1 MVTGS
6 LALAA
11 AGAFTGASLYVNFVE
26 QPSRLALDDEALLKE
41 WESSDHRGFVVL
53 AGLALVSA
61 LLGFFD
67 YKTLDDFRWLLG
79 AATIVAAWPFM
90 FIAIVPL
97 NNRILALIAA
107 EAGSEARKTI
117 ELWGRLEFGLT
128 ALGALAT
135 GFFAWAAG

>member
-26 QPSRLALDDEALLKE
+26 QPSRLALDDAALLKE
-41 WESSDHRGFVVL
+41 WEDSDHRGFVLL
-53 AGLALVSA
+53 AGLALISA
-61 LLGFFD
+61 ILAFID

-79 AATIVAAWPFM
+79 AATIVAAWPYM
-90 FIAIVPL
+90 FVAIVPL
-97 NNRILALIAA
+97 NNRILALISA
-107 EAGSEARKTI
+107 EAGAEARKTI

-128 ALGALAT
+128 GLGALAT
-135 GFFAWAAG
+135 IFFVWATG

>member
-11 AGAFTGASLYVNFVE
+11 AAAFTGASLYVNFVE
-26 QPSRLALDDEALLKE
+26 QPARLRLEDKALLAE
-41 WESSDHRGFVVL
+41 WQDSDHRGFVIL
-53 AGLALVSA
+53 AGLALLSA
-61 LLGFFD
+61 LCGFFV
-67 YKTLDDFRWLLG
+67 YKTLDDFRWLVG
-79 AATIVAAWPFM
+79 SAAIIAVWPFM
-90 FIAIVPL
+90 FFAIVPL

-117 ELWGRLEFGLT
+117 ELWGRLEFVLT

-135 GFFAWAAG
+135 AVFVVAIG